1 MGRDKAG
8 PHCLDLSESMPSAA
22 SFRIRYHCIPDSLRQ
37 GADAAL
43 PRGRAWLGAQE
54 QIVVRTLAR
63 WCRFDVP
70 GPPPALPSRPDGG
83 S

>member
-1 MGRDKAG
+1 MGRDEAG

-43 PRGRAWLGAQE
+43 PRARAWLGAQE
-54 QIVVRTLAR
+54 QIVVRTLGVGSTCLA
-63 WCRFDVP
+63 
-70 GPPPALPSRPDGG
+70 PPPALPSRPDGG